1 MTKKFKRL
9 SKARSITI
17 PRDLAAQLDMGAGT
31 AVDLTATQDGKLV
44 ISKHVD
50 TCRFC
55 GGADNVKQFRGMGI
69 CPVCATA
76 LYTEVCEHG

>member
-31 AVDLTATQDGKLV
+31 AVDLTATQDGNKNSIL
-44 ISKHVD
+44 I
-50 TCRFC
+50 R
-55 GGADNVKQFRGMGI
+55 
-69 CPVCATA
+69 
-76 LYTEVCEHG
+76 